1 MTQRIGTVGPLR
13 RVALGAT
20 AVLAATTLLAGCG
33 SDRDEKSTTSSP
45 APSPSADPKQKLL
58 AAVPDETDPA
68 FRFSG
73 TDETGSA
80 LSGLVD
86 PAAKGTELTVTEKD
100 AEAGF
105 TMKLS
110 FRIVEERSWMKV
122 DFDGA
127 EELAALLK
135 LPEKWMELDESKIKD
150 PEGVPGYEGADP
162 GNTGPIL
169 RNADAVTEQTDGS
182 YTGTVDLTA
191 DPGIKDAMDVDLA
204 ALADKARAVPFTA
217 TIGPDGN
224 LATLTLTI
232 PAAGKKKAATYA
244 VKYFDFGAA
253 PKITVPADAD
263 AQAAPA
269 SAYELLNG

>member
-1 MTQRIGTVGPLR
+1 MTQRIGTAGLLR
-13 RVALGAT
+13 RVASGAT
-20 AVLAATTLLAGCG
+20 AVLAATTLLAGCS
-33 SDRDEKSTTSSP
+33 SDKGGTSATPAKSP
-45 APSPSADPKQKLL
+45 DPKADLL
-58 AAVPDETDPA
+58 ASVPDEKDPA

-80 LSGLVD
+80 VSGLVD

-110 FRIVEERSWMKV
+110 FRVVEERSWMKV

-135 LPEKWMELDESKIKD
+135 LPKRWMELDETKIKD

-162 GNTGPIL
+162 GNTGVIL
-169 RNADAVTEQTDGS
+169 RAADGVAKQADGS
-182 YTGTVDLTA
+182 YTGTVDLTG
-191 DPGIKDAMDVDLA
+191 DPAVAEAMEGLDLA
-204 ALADKARAVPFTA
+204 ALADQAKAIPFTA
-217 TIGPDGN
+217 TVGPDGN
-224 LATLTLTI
+224 LAALTLDI
-232 PAAGKKKAATYA
+232 PAAGKKKAAKYV
-244 VKYFDFGAA
+244 VKYYDFGTA
-253 PKITVPADAD
+253 PKITAPAGAD

-269 SAYELLNG
+269 SAYEMLNG